1 MTASSLAA
9 ADIAAADPAADVTGR
24 LSTRVRQVPASGI
37 RKFFDILASMDDVI
51 SLGVGEPDFVTPPH
65 ILQAGVDS
73 LGQGE
78 THYTSN
84 YGIMELREAVA
95 DYLNEQ
101 YGVDYDPKTE
111 IIITAGV
118 SEAVDIALRAVID
131 PGDEVIVPEPAYVS
145 YRPCIAFAGGEPV
158 GIESSARTS
167 FRISA
172 AQVADAITPRTK
184 ALLLGFPANPT
195 GAMLPRHEWSQI
207 VDLARRHNLIMLSD
221 EIYGRLTY
229 TMKHTCVSA
238 MPGAWERTILLGG
251 FSKSYAMTGWRIG
264 YVAAP
269 APVLEYVMKV
279 HQYVM
284 MCAPTMSQW
293 AALQAVRHGEADIA
307 LMRGEYEKRRALIV
321 DGLNDMGLD
330 CVPPDGAFYCFPSI
344 RSTGLSSQE
353 FAERLLREEHVA
365 CVAGDAFGP
374 CGDGHVRMCY
384 AVPTADI
391 EVALERIANFVSR
404 ARA

>member
-1 MTASSLAA
+1 MTASSIADTAA
-9 ADIAAADPAADVTGR
+9 AVDVTDR
-24 LSTRVRQVPASGI
+24 LSSRVRQVPASGI

-65 ILQAGVDS
+65 ILQAGVES
-73 LGQGE
+73 LDKGE

-84 YGIMELREAVA
+84 YGLLELREAVVE
-95 DYLNEQ
+95 YLNAH
-101 YGVDYDPKTE
+101 YGVAYDPRTE
-111 IIITAGV
+111 ILLTAGV

-158 GIESSARTS
+158 GIDSSAETR
-167 FRISA
+167 FRITA

-195 GAMLPRHEWSQI
+195 GAMLPRAELERI
-207 VDLARRHNLIMLSD
+207 VALAERHNLLVLSD
-221 EIYGRLTY
+221 EIYGRLAY
-229 TMKHTCVSA
+229 TMEHTCVSA
-238 MPGAWERTILLGG
+238 LPGAWDRTILLGG

-269 APVLEYVMKV
+269 SPVLEYIMKV
-279 HQYVM
+279 HQYVL
-284 MCAPTMSQW
+284 MCAPTMSQY
-293 AALQAVRHGEADIA
+293 AALRAVRHGEPDVERM
-307 LMRGEYEKRRALIV
+307 LSEYAKRRTLIV
-321 DGLNDMGLD
+321 EGLNAMGLD
-330 CVPPDGAFYCFPSI
+330 CVEPDGAFYCFPSI

-374 CGDGHVRMCY
+374 CGDGHARMCY

-391 EVALERIANFVSR
+391 ETALERIANFVSR
-404 ARA
+404 VRA

>member
-1 MTASSLAA
+1 MTASSI
-9 ADIAAADPAADVTGR
+9 ADTSTSTGTGTDVTGR

-65 ILQAGVDS
+65 IVQAGVDS
-73 LGQGE
+73 LDKGE

-84 YGIMELREAVA
+84 YGLIELREAVA
-95 DYLNEQ
+95 GYLNDH
-101 YGVDYDPKTE
+101 YGAAYDPKTE
-111 IIITAGV
+111 VLITAGV

-145 YRPCIAFAGGEPV
+145 YRPCITFAGGEPV
-158 GIESSARTS
+158 GIDSSAATN
-167 FRISA
+167 FRITA
-172 AQVADAITPRTK
+172 AQIAAAITPRTK

-195 GAMLPRHEWSQI
+195 GAMLPRAEWEQI
-207 VDLARRHNLIMLSD
+207 VDLARQHNLIMLSD
-221 EIYGRLTY
+221 EIYGRLAY
-229 TMKHTCVSA
+229 TMEHTCVSA
-238 MPGAWERTILLGG
+238 LPGAWDRTILLGG

-269 APVLEYVMKV
+269 SAILEYIMKV
-279 HQYVM
+279 HQYVL
-284 MCAPTMSQW
+284 MCAPTMSQY
-293 AALQAVRHGEADIA
+293 AALQAVRHGEPDVARMLD
-307 LMRGEYEKRRALIV
+307 EYTKRRTLIV
-321 DGLNDMGLD
+321 DGLNAMGLD
-330 CVPPDGAFYCFPSI
+330 CVEPDGAFYCFPSI
-344 RSTGLSSQE
+344 RSTGLSSQA
-353 FAERLLREEHVA
+353 FAERLLQEEHVA

-391 EVALERIANFVSR
+391 EVALERIESFVNRVS
-404 ARA
+404 A

>member
-1 MTASSLAA
+1 MTAIRLAETGAA
-9 ADIAAADPAADVTGR
+9 AAPDVTSR
-24 LSTRVRQVPASGI
+24 LSARVRQVPASGI

-73 LGQGE
+73 LAQGE

-84 YGIMELREAVA
+84 YGIIELREAVA

-111 IIITAGV
+111 IIITSGV
-118 SEAVDIALRAVID
+118 SEAVDIALRAVVD

-158 GIESSARTS
+158 GIESSAATS

-172 AQVADAITPRTK
+172 AQIADAITPRTK

-207 VDLARRHNLIMLSD
+207 ADLARRHNLIMLSD

-238 MPGAWERTILLGG
+238 LPGAWERTILMGG

-284 MCAPTMSQW
+284 MCAPIMSQR
-293 AALQAVRHGEADIA
+293 AALQAVLHGEPDIA
-307 LMRGEYEKRRALIV
+307 EMRGEYEKRRALIV
-321 DGLNDMGLD
+321 DGVNEIGLK
-330 CVPPDGAFYCFPSI
+330 CVPPDGAFYCFPSV
-344 RSTGLSSQE
+344 RATGLSSQE
-353 FAERLLREEHVA
+353 FAERLLLEEHVA

-384 AVPTADI
+384 AVPAADI
-391 EVALERIANFVSR
+391 EAALERIGNFVR
-404 ARA
+404 RVRG